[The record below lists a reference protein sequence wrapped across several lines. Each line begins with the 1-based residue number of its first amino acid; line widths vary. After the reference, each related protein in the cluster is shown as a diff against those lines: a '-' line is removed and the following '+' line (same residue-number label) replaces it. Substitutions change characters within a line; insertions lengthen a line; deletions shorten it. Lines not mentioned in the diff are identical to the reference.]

1 MSTRL
6 LKWIFIVVDGMLKE
20 ELVIIK
26 KGYVEEKVF
35 GTYSEGKTCCK
46 GDTFIKGIPEKRI
59 NKQKYGNQMIKF
71 MRSHW
76 GRGDK

>member
-46 GDTFIKGIPEKRI
+46 GNTFNKRNSREK
-59 NKQKYGNQMIKF
+59 NQ
-71 MRSHW
+71 
-76 GRGDK
+76 

>member
-1 MSTRL
+1 M
-6 LKWIFIVVDGMLKE
+6 
-20 ELVIIK
+20 IIK

-59 NKQKYGNQMIKF
+59 NIQKYGNQMIKF

>member
-1 MSTRL
+1 M
-6 LKWIFIVVDGMLKE
+6 
-20 ELVIIK
+20 IIK

-59 NKQKYGNQMIKF
+59 NIQKYGNQMIKSV
-71 MRSHW
+71 RSHW
-76 GRGDK
+76 G

>member
-6 LKWIFIVVDGMLKE
+6 LNWMFIVVDGVLKE

-26 KGYVEEKVF
+26 KDHVEEKVF
-35 GTYSEGKTCCK
+35 DTYSEGKTCCK

-59 NKQKYGNQMIKF
+59 NKPKYGNQMIKSV
-71 MRSHW
+71 RSHW
-76 GRGDK
+76 G

>member
-46 GDTFIKGIPEKRI
+46 GNTFNKRNSREK
-59 NKQKYGNQMIKF
+59 NQYSKVWK
-71 MRSHW
+71 SN
-76 GRGDK
+76 DKVYEKSLG